1 MKIAGKITRGFLI
14 ALEIA
19 AAGFFIIPMTG
30 RLVSLGNVF
39 GLALSLICLGATV
52 FWKPLFRLLKKLWS
66 RKWGKALLL
75 TAETILGLL
84 VLYACI
90 LSAAMVG
97 AAVKQPQSPDA
108 VIVLGCKVSANGR
121 PSLMLSRRIDAA
133 YSYLSENQDVICV
146 VSGGQG
152 ANEPYSEAAV
162 MKAYLVEMGIDEQRI
177 LLEDKSTSTGENLEF
192 SLELLRQEGIQA
204 ENIAVITDCFHQLR
218 SAIMSDQLGAEAYAV
233 NADTPFWLVP
243 TYWVREWFALSQLFV
258 FGR

>member
-1 MKIAGKITRGFLI
+1 MEI
-14 ALEIA
+14 IA
-19 AAGFFIIPMTG
+19 AGLFITPMTG
-30 RLVSLGNVF
+30 RLVTLGNVF
-39 GLALSLICLGATV
+39 GLTLSLICLAATV
-52 FWKPLFRLLKKLWS
+52 FWKPLLRLLKKLWS
-66 RKWGKALLL
+66 KKWGKPLLL
-75 TAETILGLL
+75 AAEAILGLL
-84 VLYACI
+84 VLYACV

-97 AAVKQPQSPDA
+97 AAVKHPQSPDA
-108 VIVLGCKVSANGR
+108 VIVLGCRVGASGR

-177 LLEDKSTSTGENLEF
+177 LLENKSTSTGENLEF
-192 SLELLRQEGIQA
+192 SLELLEREGIQA
-204 ENIAVITDCFHQLR
+204 DKIAIITDGFHQLR
-218 SAIMSDQLGAEAYAV
+218 AGIMADQLGVEAYAV
-233 NADTPFWLVP
+233 SADTPFWLVP